1 MHKRQSGIAMIEV
14 LVTMVVFAIGA
25 LGLAAMQITSLKYN
39 KDSAVRSK
47 ATLLSLEL
55 SDRMR
60 ANMAAVKAGNYT
72 RNEGYAAAV
81 GDKPAAPGCG
91 NNGTE
96 CSPANMATLDL
107 SDWTTSIANTLP
119 GGAGA
124 LLPTANNFEAFSIVV
139 MWKEKALVDA
149 NSTDSTCP
157 TPAVVGVRCL
167 STPFIP

>member
-1 MHKRQSGIAMIEV
+1 MHKRQSGIAMMEV
-14 LVTMVVFAIGA
+14 LVTMVIFAIGA

-60 ANMAAVKAGNYT
+60 ANMTAVKAGQYT
-72 RNEGYAAAV
+72 RNYGYATASTTI
-81 GDKPAAPGCG
+81 PTAPGCG
-91 NNGTE
+91 TNATE
-96 CSPANMATLDL
+96 CTPANMATLDL
-107 SDWTTSIANTLP
+107 SDWTNDIARTLP

-124 LLPTANNFEAFSIVV
+124 LIPTANNAAAFSIVV
-139 MWKEKALVDA
+139 MWKEKALIDA
-149 NSTDSTCP
+149 NSTDSLCP